1 MTFAEQL
8 VHVFHSGR
16 ALSFARSA
24 EHSTSTFGGP
34 LEADVRGGALGAPLH
49 HVATLGVDHLRP
61 LGVPWRFGELP
72 LVFSLR
78 HSGCE
83 IAYAFDVD
91 TIRVESL
98 APAAPTPDWPYRG
111 VPELLPCAPL
121 EPGAAQAT
129 TWDAFRSRAP
139 NLAPEPPAQLVVLV
153 PPPATLGVSLWG
165 RAGDA
170 EGVTLVFA
178 CDLGSRRVR
187 ASTVTT

>member
-1 MTFAEQL
+1 MLFPERL

-24 EHSTSTFGGP
+24 EHSISTFGGP
-34 LEADVRGGALGAPLH
+34 LEASVRGPLDSPH

-72 LVFSLR
+72 LVFAFR

-83 IAYAFDVD
+83 LAYAFDPD
-91 TIRVESL
+91 GITIEVV
-98 APAAPTPDWPYRG
+98 APPVPTEAWPYRG
-111 VPELLPCAPL
+111 FPDHLPYAPL
-121 EPGAAQAT
+121 EPLAAEPT
-129 TWDAFRSRAP
+129 TWDRFRMRAP
-139 NLAPEPPAQLVVLV
+139 NLAPTPPAELIVLV
-153 PPPATLGVSLWG
+153 PPPATLGLSLWG

-178 CDLGSRRVR
+178 CDLESQRVR
-187 ASTVTT
+187 ASTLTT